1 MSKRTFKVSRARAFI
16 GATLADE
23 ISKYTPEELEALVT
37 HMEEFYASEEEAEA
51 QGVQSPEGEGLERVG
66 PGEETPPA
74 P

>member
-1 MSKRTFKVSRARAFI
+1 MSKRTFKVSKARAFI
-16 GATLADE
+16 GATLGDE
-23 ISKYTPEELEALVT
+23 ISKYKPEELEALVT

-51 QGVQSPEGEGLERVG
+51 QGIQSPEGEGLERVG

>member
-16 GATLADE
+16 GATLGGE
-23 ISKYTPEELEALVT
+23 ISKHKPEELEALVT

-51 QGVQSPEGEGLERVG
+51 ENLQSPEGKGLERVG